1 MKPPYDITPQILKLT
16 AGISEK
22 LGEVNAR
29 FLEKPSPVL
38 RKRNKIKTI
47 HSSLQIEGNSLT
59 EEQITA
65 LLENKRV
72 MGPEKDIREVLNALD
87 VYDKI
92 GTFSP
97 FSVSSFRK
105 AHKILMKGLDE
116 DAGRFRTKSVGIVQ
130 GREVAHIGP
139 PAENIPHLVK
149 DLFHY
154 LKKDEDP
161 ILIKS
166 CVFHYEIEFIH
177 PFADG
182 NGRIGRLWQTVILMN
197 KYPVFEYLP
206 VESLIS
212 KTQEDYYHALV
223 QSDRTASSTPFIEY
237 LLHVVDLALQDLL
250 RYRGKKL
257 TTKERLEYLSG
268 LHIKDFSRKDYLNIF
283 KNISTSTASRDLKKG
298 VEMGLLR
305 VSGSKNKTKYSII
318 KK

>member
-65 LLENKRV
+65 LFENKRV
-72 MGPEKDIREVLNALD
+72 IGPEKDIREVLNALE

-92 GTFSP
+92 GSFSP
-97 FSVSSFRK
+97 FSISSFRK
-105 AHKILMKGLDE
+105 AHKILMKGLVE
-116 DAGRFRTKSVGIVQ
+116 DAGRFRTKSVGIVH
-130 GREVAHIGP
+130 GREVTHMAP
-139 PAENIPHLVK
+139 PAKNIPYLVK
-149 DLFHY
+149 DLFQY
-154 LKKDEDP
+154 LKNNEDP
-161 ILIKS
+161 VLIKS
-166 CVFHYEIEFIH
+166 CVFHYETEFIH
-177 PFADG
+177 PFTDG
-182 NGRIGRLWQTVILMN
+182 NGRMGRLWQTVILMS

-206 VESLIS
+206 FESLIS
-212 KTQEDYYHALV
+212 KTQEDYYQALM
-223 QSDRTASSTPFIEY
+223 QSDRAANSTPFIEY
-237 LLHVVDLALQDLL
+237 LLHVVNLALQDLL
-250 RYRGKKL
+250 RNPVKKP
-257 TTKERLEYLSG
+257 TTKERLEYL
-268 LHIKDFSRKDYLNIF
+268 LELNIKDFSRKDYVNIF

-298 VEMGLLR
+298 VEMGLLQ